1 MVGRCD
7 VARSGNY
14 SAFFVVG
21 LLVNSLMG
29 LFFLS
34 DYSTIFECF
43 KREIIRMDAV
53 LIILTLLVMVV
64 PVAMQLI
71 EKSLKAAGK
80 EEAARKMHE
89 ARKDMN
95 MSDEDEKEER
105 SNKPKEDP
113 GEVLRRALE
122 EQFGIPMNPPLKE
135 AAKEQSIDKD
145 TTTGSQPS
153 TSMRMEV
160 GKNDE
165 PMTARQYDAMRQGT
179 AGRTETGMMQGTAGR
194 TEAGMNQGTVRRD
207 VQATEKRAEASKR
220 QAAVSNIGRKPVEP
234 DPITAFS
241 FGQIVD
247 ISQQGDQTMSE
258 RSKVLID
265 KKKLIIY
272 SAIMEPKFKEA

>member
-1 MVGRCD
+1 
-7 VARSGNY
+7 
-14 SAFFVVG
+14 
-21 LLVNSLMG
+21 MG

-179 AGRTETGMMQGTAGR
+179 AGRTE
-194 TEAGMNQGTVRRD
+194 AGMNQGTVRRD

-220 QAAVSNIGRKPVEP
+220 QAAVSNIGRKPLEP